1 MTCRIPLTLC
11 LLVVATL
18 VAQAAANDQPAAGNH
33 CIDCHT
39 SEQTGFN
46 AAHAFAAD
54 ACTACHA
61 GDATTPTEQ
70 AAHEG
75 MIAFPGNLDNAARA
89 CGACHANRV
98 AGVTNN
104 LMHTG
109 HGMVQITRDV
119 LDEDASYETR
129 ASLQSLGHSVADS
142 MLRKQCASCHLGHSK
157 TQRALDV
164 TRDRGG
170 GCLACHVNDYP
181 ETAHPALTTR
191 VWFR

>member
-109 HGMVQITRDV
+109 HGMVQITRDHGA
-119 LDEDASYETR
+119 LGAKLTGAGGGGSMIALCDDNSDAVAAGLSR
-129 ASLQSLGHSVADS
+129 QGFKSLQ
-142 MLRKQCASCHLGHSK
+142 
-157 TQRALDV
+157 V
-164 TRDRGG
+164 T
-170 GCLACHVNDYP
+170 V
-181 ETAHPALTTR
+181 
-191 VWFR
+191 